1 MKRTRQL
8 LTGVVPA
15 VWLGILALLIEGL
28 FSRPSPA
35 EEQPWHVGPVP
46 ETLREQLELA
56 PFYQKH
62 IAVAGFPIVGSAKVS
77 DHALREAAWIV
88 RHVVGQRDDILQA
101 MAANKVRLVV
111 MAWDEYTTDVP
122 EHSQLQPKVFWDRRA
137 RGLGATLH
145 NPVVSCAEE
154 NLLGYPND
162 PYATENILIHE
173 FAHAIHGT
181 AGQALGPGFEPRLQ
195 AAYKNATERG
205 LFKGTY
211 AGSNPGEYW
220 AEAVQDWFDNNRE
233 NDSLHNHVNTRAELK
248 EYDPATGRTGGRR
261 AGRRTVAVQEADAAR
276 SQPSEPIWPVSIPRT
291 APRFRWRETALVAK
305 PLVLIQT
312 TLGDIEVELDA
323 ERAPITTKNFL
334 RYALEGLYAD
344 GAFHRTVTLA
354 NQPDDTVKIEVIQ
367 ASANPAREKEFLP
380 PIPLERTRDTGLRHV
395 DGAISMA
402 RDGPDTARDEFFIC
416 IGDQPELDFG
426 GRRNPD
432 GQGFAAFGRVI
443 KGMEVVRRIH
453 QQPADGQKLTPP
465 VLIQRA
471 IRTK

>member
-1 MKRTRQL
+1 ML
-8 LTGVVPA
+8 IAA
-15 VWLGILALLIEGL
+15 VLCRRASGEE
-28 FSRPSPA
+28 PSW
-35 EEQPWHVGPVP
+35 QVGPVP

-62 IAVAGFPIVGSAKVS
+62 IAVAGFPIFGSAKVS
-77 DHALREAAWIV
+77 DLALREAAWIV
-88 RHVVGQRDDILQA
+88 RHVIAQRDDILQA

-122 EHSQLQPKVFWDRRA
+122 EHSQLQPKIFWDRRA

-162 PYATENILIHE
+162 PYSTENILIHE
-173 FAHAIHGT
+173 FAHAIHST
-181 AGQALGPGFEPRLQ
+181 TGQAWGPDFERRLQ

-205 LFKGTY
+205 LFKGIY

-248 EYDPATGRTGGRR
+248 KYDPQLAGLVADVLGDGPWRYKKPMHRGPAERTHLSGFDP
-261 AGRRTVAVQEADAAR
+261 AK
-276 SQPSEPIWPVSIPRT
+276 
-291 APRFRWRETALVAK
+291 APRFGWREAALVAK
-305 PLVLIQT
+305 PQVLIQT

-323 ERAPITTKNFL
+323 ERAPITTRNFL

-344 GAFHRTVTLA
+344 GAFHRTVALT
-354 NQPDDTVKIEVIQ
+354 NQPADPVKIEVIQ
-367 ASANPAREKEFLP
+367 ASANPASEKKFFP
-380 PIPLERTRDTGLRHV
+380 PIPLERTCDAGLRHV

-432 GQGFAAFGRVI
+432 GQGFAAFGRVT
-443 KGMEVVRRIH
+443 KGMEVVCRIH
-453 QQPADGQKLTPP
+453 QLPADGQKLAPP

-471 IRTK
+471 IRSK